1 MESIEDQ
8 IRTVQEES
16 EATRDSPYPPGTS
29 GKRPRRSRSV
39 VQSVRLPAEDFAT
52 IEQLAR
58 SADVP
63 VSALIRGWILAGLA
77 QDSDATLS
85 DAVERLAADVDRVRR
100 LASG

>member
-16 EATRDSPYPPGTS
+16 EATRDSPYPSGAS
-29 GKRPRRSRSV
+29 GKRLGRSRSV
-39 VQSVRLPAEDFAT
+39 VQSVRLPTEDFAA

-77 QDSDATLS
+77 QDRDATLS